1 MLHPS
6 RILTFILL
14 SFLLLVAYQTNNASF
29 LGDFSKIKNPLEI
42 VTEPRLNNQ
51 SQTFLAQSVDQGSR
65 IQVRTTQFPFYEF
78 GDYISISGQIEGLES
93 NNYIQN
99 QKGYFLTNKIS
110 ATAYYPEI
118 RKISYQQGAFGNYWF
133 NFRRKLITIRKSLE
147 NNIYRSL
154 PEPQAG
160 LLAGILLGTRAE
172 LSSETKEILTKVG
185 LIHIIAL
192 SGYNV
197 TIIAEAMR
205 LGLRQYSA
213 RLSFWGSFIGIWLFV
228 AMTGFSST
236 VVRAALMGSL
246 IIFAQKIGRRA
257 SALISVLV
265 ASAIMIL
272 FNPYILLYDIGFQ
285 LSFAAVF
292 GILFLAPLI
301 SKYFTVFG
309 KVLGPI
315 LAATLSAQLF
325 TFGVISFYFE
335 RISFVSLFANLL
347 VAPIIPLVMLLGFL
361 GGVASYVSIWFG
373 SKLFYV
379 TWFLLT
385 YIIEISNFLGRFKF
399 AELSLGISLSNL
411 IVIYL
416 LLFQVLVILK
426 RRQIDVKNK
435 GE

>member
-6 RILTFILL
+6 RILTFALIL
-14 SFLLLVAYQTNNASF
+14 FLLLVAYQTINESPES
-29 LGDFSKIKNPLEI
+29 DFISIKNPFVI
-42 VTEPRLNNQ
+42 VTEPRLSGQ
-51 SQTFLAQSVDQGSR
+51 SQTFLAQAVGQSIN
-65 IQVRTTQFPFYEF
+65 IQVRAAQFPFYDF
-78 GDYISISGQIEGLES
+78 GDHLTISGKIEGLEHNS
-93 NNYIQN
+93 YVQD
-99 QKGYFLTNKIS
+99 QKGFFLTNNIR
-110 ATAYYPEI
+110 ATTYYPEI
-118 RKISYQQGAFGNYWF
+118 KKISYQPGGFRGYWLE
-133 NFRRKLITIRKSLE
+133 FRKKLITIRESLE

-172 LSSETKEILTKVG
+172 LSLETKEILTKVG

-213 RLSFWGSFIGIWLFV
+213 RLSFWGSFFGIWLFV
-228 AMTGFSST
+228 ATTGFSAS

-246 IIFAQKIGRRA
+246 IIIAQKIGRRA

-265 ASAIMIL
+265 ASTIMIF

-309 KVLGPI
+309 KMLGPI

-325 TFGVISFYFE
+325 TFGIISFYFE
-335 RISFVSLFANLL
+335 RISIVSLLANLL

-361 GGVASYVSIWFG
+361 GGVASYLSIWFS
-373 SKLFYV
+373 SKLFYIS
-379 TWFLLT
+379 WFLLT
-385 YIIEISNFLGRFKF
+385 YVLEISNFLGRFRF
-399 AELSLGISLSNL
+399 AELSLGISISSL

-416 LLFQVLVILK
+416 FLFQFVFILK
-426 RRQIDVKNK
+426 RRQVDVKNQA
-435 GE
+435 E